1 MHLRQV
7 PAPETAASP
16 GSADHTCRHP
26 PYRHP
31 EQAASSQLPDPWLLT
46 LALRAAEQ
54 RVMDVG
60 LRPLTLQTQA
70 SPPLLTQSPHLSV
83 LLPALAPSSP
93 SATRCLPISP
103 SPEPLGPHPG
113 WTRRPQTTPWPC
125 MDPHLVRM
133 MLMARRLTCDC

>member
-7 PAPETAASP
+7 PAPEIVASP
-16 GSADHTCRHP
+16 GSADHTCRHQ

-60 LRPLTLQTQA
+60 LGLLTLQTPA
-70 SPPLLTQSPHLSV
+70 SP
-83 LLPALAPSSP
+83 LP
-93 SATRCLPISP
+93 
-103 SPEPLGPHPG
+103 
-113 WTRRPQTTPWPC
+113 
-125 MDPHLVRM
+125 
-133 MLMARRLTCDC
+133 